1 MLIPWGL
8 LRLLTGDVKMG
19 IGVLLLYLLCTVNR
33 QLLEPRLLGRHLG
46 MSTLLTLFLMYVG
59 YKLFGILGFLLGPVG
74 FILGREIYLTLVKS
88 IPEHHGEEPG

>member
-33 QLLEPRLLGRHLG
+33 QLLEPRLIGRHLG

-59 YKLFGILGFLLGPVG
+59 FKLFGILGFLLGPVG
-74 FILGREIYLTLVKS
+74 FILGREIYLTLVES
-88 IPEHHGEEPG
+88 ITEHHGEEPG

>member
-1 MLIPWGL
+1 
-8 LRLLTGDVKMG
+8 MG

-74 FILGREIYLTLVKS
+74 FILGREIYMALVE
-88 IPEHHGEEPG
+88 IPVENQGEKQESEK